1 MGVIPILTAT
11 GGEGLSFQVNIVH
24 HLGNPAQE
32 TKALEQA
39 IESVEALTS
48 LLR

>member
-1 MGVIPILTAT
+1 MGVISILTAT
-11 GGEGLSFQVNIVH
+11 GGGGLFFQVIVH
-24 HLGNPAQE
+24 HLGNPEQE

-39 IESVEALTS
+39 IQSVEALTS

>member
-11 GGEGLSFQVNIVH
+11 GGGGLFFLVIVH

-39 IESVEALTS
+39 IKSVEALTS
-48 LLR
+48 LFR